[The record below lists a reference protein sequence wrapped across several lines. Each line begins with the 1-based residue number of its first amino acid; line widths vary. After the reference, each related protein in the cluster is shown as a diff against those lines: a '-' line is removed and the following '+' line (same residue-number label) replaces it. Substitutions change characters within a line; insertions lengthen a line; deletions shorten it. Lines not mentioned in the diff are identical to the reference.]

1 MGKHIY
7 YIPCLF
13 KVSYLFKLT
22 ERMAATVRTVV
33 GNVKPRLN
41 VFKTYFWAELAP
53 PLSPS
58 EVSGAFRA
66 AGDLITSIIKGR
78 FLLNTT
84 SQAAT
89 NLLIGAEIAGC
100 FFIGEVIGRRS
111 LIGYNVGGHGGH

>member
-1 MGKHIY
+1 
-7 YIPCLF
+7 
-13 KVSYLFKLT
+13 
-22 ERMAATVRTVV
+22 MAATVRTVV

-53 PLSPS
+53 PSPS
-58 EVSGAFRA
+58 EFLGAFRA
-66 AGDLITSIIKGR
+66 AGDLPMSIIKGR